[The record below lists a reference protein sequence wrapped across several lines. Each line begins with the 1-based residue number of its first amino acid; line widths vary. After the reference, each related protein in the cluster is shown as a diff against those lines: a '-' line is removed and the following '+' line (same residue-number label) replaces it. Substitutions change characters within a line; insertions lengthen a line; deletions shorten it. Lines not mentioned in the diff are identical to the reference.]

1 MSEFK
6 SKPKRKDNGRNPY
19 VFLVAGIVIG
29 GILVAG
35 LVTVFLLFAGNSSQ
49 FSDPIMTVNATIPAQ
64 ATDAPFSVQNVQPT
78 VIANRL
84 QAVAM
89 SNDGQYLAV
98 VSVEDGV
105 SHIYLTE
112 LSVTRNLTGN
122 RYDLYQANGY
132 FNNVVFSPDGSKL
145 IATMDTSSALL
156 FDVGSRTLI
165 EEYAQIGGAG
175 FTADSNHLV
184 VVGRNNGIRVLDVSG
199 ATPTLISSLDNEEVS
214 YRVGAVA
221 ISDTDTLAIGFDN
234 RIELYDINAL
244 DVAPQLIEPD
254 NGFVNDLVFHP
265 RDPNYLAVAL
275 AGQNVWEGVVQ
286 VYDLSNSSRT
296 QFDFGTRVFSLAFSP
311 DGEWLAISG
320 GETGYGEAKLI
331 AFRWGADNP
340 IPPNPTYYQPLEFTG
355 HEHSILDVAFS
366 SEGYLLSAS
375 YDGSVRLWDMATP
388 DDAISVYIP

>member
-6 SKPKRKDNGRNPY
+6 SKPKRKGKGRNPY
-19 VFLVAGIVIG
+19 AFLIAGIVIG
-29 GILVAG
+29 GIAVAG
-35 LVTVFLLFAGNSSQ
+35 IVTVLLLFLGSSNQ
-49 FSDPIMTVNATIPAQ
+49 FSEPIITVNATIPAEPTLI
-64 ATDAPFSVQNVQPT
+64 AFNAQNAQPT
-78 VIANRL
+78 VIANRI

-89 SNDGQYLAV
+89 SDDGQHLAV
-98 VSVEDGV
+98 VSVENAV

-122 RYDLYQANGY
+122 RYDLYQANGT
-132 FNNVVFSPDGSKL
+132 FNDVVFSPDGSKL
-145 IATMDTSSALL
+145 IVTMDTASALL
-156 FDVGSRTLI
+156 FDVSSRTLI

-175 FTADSNHLV
+175 FTADSNRLV
-184 VVGRNNGIRVLDVSG
+184 VVGWNNGIRVLDVSG
-199 ATPTLISSLDNEEVS
+199 ATPTLLTSLDNEQS
-214 YRVGAVA
+214 AYGVGAVA
-221 ISDTDTLAIGFDN
+221 VSDTDMLGIGFDN
-234 RIELYDINAL
+234 RIEIYDINAL

-265 RDPNYLAVAL
+265 SDPNYLAVAL
-275 AGQNVWEGVVQ
+275 AGQNVLQGVVQ

-331 AFRWGADNP
+331 AFRWDADNP

-355 HEHSILDVAFS
+355 HQHSILDVAFT

-388 DDAISVYIP
+388 DDAISVYVP